1 MNAAAQAA
9 RTTSLHLNWTTTMPE
24 LLLAGDVAPAFDAV
38 TKAFANNFRSEGE
51 IGASFCVFQDG
62 HKVVDL
68 WGGHTDGARTRPWQR
83 DSLVNVWST
92 TKGIMALCVARL
104 NDQGLL
110 ENARPVADYWP
121 EFGANGKGAVTVAQ
135 LFSHQAGLCGPT
147 QKLTQTQLLDTD
159 FLSALLAAEAPHWP
173 VGSRSG
179 YHALTIGPLGDGLF
193 KKVTGK
199 TVGQYFRDEIADPC
213 GVDFHIGLPAEH
225 EFRAAEIV
233 HDGNPQSGG
242 EASFNSYQRLAQV
255 HVPVHADLANQRAW
269 RVQGT
274 PSAAGTGNARS
285 VASIYGALATD
296 RRLGG
301 TELVSRQALEAA
313 TTVQIEN
320 EDLVLRFPMSWGVGF
335 ALNKAMG
342 AYGPNPAA
350 FGHHGWGGSFGFA
363 DPARGLGVAYAMNFM
378 REPQGGLD
386 PRFASLVAAVYAS
399 V

>member
-1 MNAAAQAA
+1 M
-9 RTTSLHLNWTTTMPE
+9 TD
-24 LLLAGDVAPAFDAV
+24 LLLAGEAAPAFGSVAD
-38 TKAFANNFRSEGE
+38 AFANNFRSEGE
-51 IGASFCVFQDG
+51 IGASFCVFKDG
-62 HKVVDL
+62 EKVVDL
-68 WGGHTDGARTRPWQR
+68 WGGHADAARTRPWAE
-83 DSLVNVWST
+83 DTLVNVWST
-92 TKGIMALCVARL
+92 TKGVMALCVARL

-110 ENARPVADYWP
+110 ANDRRVADYWP
-121 EFGANGKGAVTVAQ
+121 EFGANGKGDVTVAQ
-135 LFSHQAGLCGPT
+135 LFSHQAGLCGPSR
-147 QKLTQTQLLDTD
+147 QLTEAELLDTD
-159 FLSALLAAEAPHWP
+159 FLAGLMAAEAPHWP

-193 KKVTGK
+193 RRVTGK
-199 TVGQYFRDEIADPC
+199 TVGQYFRDEIGAPL
-213 GVDFHIGLPAEH
+213 GVDFYIGLPLEH
-225 EFRAAEIV
+225 EARVAEIV

-242 EASFNSYQRLAQV
+242 EETFNEYQRLAQV
-255 HVPVHADLANQRAW
+255 RVPVRAGIANLRAW
-269 RVQGT
+269 RAQGT

-285 VASIYGALATD
+285 VASLYSALATD

-301 TELVSRQALEAA
+301 AELVSRPALDAA

-342 AYGPNPAA
+342 VYGSNPAT

-363 DPARGLGVAYAMNFM
+363 DPEKRLGVAYAMNFM

-386 PRFASLVAAVYAS
+386 PRFAALVGAVYAS